1 MDFKIKYSEEQ
12 LADTMQNKSINIEL
26 VNKDFAGYQT
36 LSDGDKK
43 ALQHL
48 VNAAKMMNN
57 VTLEQDNPYNLAAKK
72 YLEENAENNSHIAVA
87 LEVFN
92 SLNGVAG
99 FNGVDEHPVEIF
111 ENITLLKGRN
121 FYPQDLKVEEF
132 HDILIK
138 MLKSGKVK
146 EVQNI
151 LRL

>member
-12 LADTMQNKSINIEL
+12 LADMMQNKSINIEL

-72 YLEENAENNSHIAVA
+72 YLEEVLTDITVERLVY
-87 LEVFN
+87 
-92 SLNGVAG
+92 
-99 FNGVDEHPVEIF
+99 PV
-111 ENITLLKGRN
+111 
-121 FYPQDLKVEEF
+121 
-132 HDILIK
+132 
-138 MLKSGKVK
+138 
-146 EVQNI
+146 
-151 LRL
+151 